1 MVSFSGSVLNEPG
14 IDSFWVGFK
23 LKTNSR
29 RFAMPSLSES
39 ALGPET
45 SGLNKSEPFQKDSVH
60 VSSGVAGSLIVRLKV
75 QEGGVFQRVCF

>member
-1 MVSFSGSVLNEPG
+1 
-14 IDSFWVGFK
+14 
-23 LKTNSR
+23 
-29 RFAMPSLSES
+29 MPSLSGS

-75 QEGGVFQRVCF
+75 QEGGVFQRICF